1 MASRLRESMNEGRIT
16 ALSYFFARFI
26 AEEFRLDE
34 DSLAVYSAALV
45 SERNQQGDT
54 CIDLR
59 SFAGKPIFGAD
70 SGTTAGSLKAPG
82 YEEWRSSLQSQSW
95 IGSPGE
101 SAALILEAPRL
112 YLGRFWHYED
122 RIRESIIERLRSEP
136 EVDELLLRQ
145 GLARLFPGTEE
156 SEEPD
161 WQKAACAVAVCRR
174 LAIVSGGPGTGK
186 TTTLVKVLALLL
198 EQNPGMRIG
207 LAAPT
212 GKAAARMVESIRD
225 RKGQIPVN
233 PAVLARIPDQAST
246 LHRLLEYD
254 GYRFRV
260 DRDNPLILDCLV
272 IDEASMVDLPL
283 MSRLLDALPV
293 AARLILLGD
302 RDQLASVEAGNV
314 LSDLCGNGH
323 AIEYNPALAR
333 RIVELASVP
342 VRQLP
347 VNARPPAMTD
357 SIALLRTSYRFG
369 PDSAIGRLAS
379 LINRGQ
385 GAEAQALLQKAGN
398 DRIVWHEMTGQGVAA
413 DVLRDAVEHYRHSLE
428 AGSPELA
435 LERIEGF
442 RVLCATRQGPAGVIE
457 INRMIEERLFPKSG
471 SRHPYPYPGKLLMIT
486 VNDYE
491 TGLYNGDIGLLWAER
506 GGKLKAWFRLSG
518 NQIRSLPVRD
528 LPEHVPA
535 WAMTVHKSQGSEFD
549 RVSLILPGEESHPV
563 VCRELIYTAITRC
576 RMRVTIH
583 ASRAAF
589 IGGVNRKLSRSSG
602 LSGKLGWPSY

>member
-1 MASRLRESMNEGRIT
+1 MVSRLRDWMNQGQIT
-16 ALSYFFARFI
+16 PLSYFFARFI
-26 AEEFRLDE
+26 AEEYRLDE
-34 DSLAVYSAALV
+34 DSVVVFSAALV
-45 SERNQQGDT
+45 SERNQQGEP

-59 SFAGKPIFGAD
+59 SFAGEPLFDAD
-70 SGTTAGSLKAPG
+70 SGTMSRLFEGLE
-82 YEEWRSSLQSQSW
+82 YEDWRSLLQSQPCV
-95 IGSPGE
+95 GGPGE
-101 SAALILEAPRL
+101 IAPLILEARRL

-122 RIRESIIERLRSEP
+122 RVREAILARLQSEP
-136 EVDELLLRQ
+136 EIDEARLKE

-161 WQKAACAVAVCRR
+161 WQKAACALAVVRR
-174 LAIVSGGPGTGK
+174 LAIISGGPGTGK

-198 EQNPGMRIG
+198 EQNRGLRIG

-212 GKAAARMVESIRD
+212 GKAAARMVESIRE
-225 RKGQIPVN
+225 RKQQIPVD
-233 PAVLARIPDQAST
+233 PAIRARIPEQSST

-283 MSRLLDALPV
+283 MARLLDALPSN
-293 AARLILLGD
+293 ARLILLGD

-314 LSDLCGNGH
+314 LADLCGNGL
-323 AIEYNPALAR
+323 AIEYSPAFARGLAEW
-333 RIVELASVP
+333 VSVP
-342 VRQLP
+342 VRRLAVKSRAP
-347 VNARPPAMTD
+347 GMAD

-369 PDSAIGRLAS
+369 ADSAIGRLAG

-385 GAEAQALLQKAGN
+385 GGEAQALLQKAGTGQ
-398 DRIVWHEMTGQGVAA
+398 IVWRDMSDQGVATE
-413 DVLRDAVEHYRHSLE
+413 VLHEAVEQYRHYLE
-428 AGSPELA
+428 AGNPEQA
-435 LERIEGF
+435 LERVEGF

-457 INRMIEERLFPKSG
+457 INRIIEEGLFPKAS
-471 SRHPYPYPGKLLMIT
+471 SRHPNHYPGKLLMIT

-491 TGLYNGDIGLLWAER
+491 TGLYNGDIGLLWADR
-506 GGKLKAWFRLSG
+506 HGKLKAWFRLSG
-518 NQIRSLPVRD
+518 NQIRSIPVRD
-528 LPEHVPA
+528 LPEYVPA

-549 RVSLILPGEESHPV
+549 QVLMILPNEESHPV

-576 RMRVTIH
+576 RKSLSIH
-583 ASRAAF
+583 ASRGAF

-602 LSGKLGWPSY
+602 LAEKLGWPSG